1 MVNLSGGSI
10 VKVLEESRR
19 TWSGMYEMYIYVG
32 MFLNDWVQPLHR
44 YTFYYDGLEESIT
57 LNINVLSAGVKSVIY
72 YVGKEPIEL
81 WTTPFNSR
89 GGWGRPE
96 YFN

>member
-1 MVNLSGGSI
+1 MIGCSRFI
-10 VKVLEESRR
+10 VIL
-19 TWSGMYEMYIYVG
+19 
-32 MFLNDWVQPLHR
+32 F
-44 YTFYYDGLEESIT
+44 IT
-57 LNINVLSAGVKSVIY
+57 LNINGLSAGVKSVIY

>member
-1 MVNLSGGSI
+1 MIGCSRFI
-10 VKVLEESRR
+10 VIL
-19 TWSGMYEMYIYVG
+19 
-32 MFLNDWVQPLHR
+32 
-44 YTFYYDGLEESIT
+44 FYYDGLEESIT
-57 LNINVLSAGVKSVIY
+57 LNINGLSAGVKSVIY

-96 YFN
+96 EGYVKLVLHDDGLKNNEVLMADAVKWVRIE

>member
-1 MVNLSGGSI
+1 MFENCGVLVTDNGS
-10 VKVLEESRR
+10 
-19 TWSGMYEMYIYVG
+19 Y
-32 MFLNDWVQPLHR
+32 HR
-44 YTFYYDGLEESIT
+44 FVT
-57 LNINVLSAGVKSVIY
+57 LNINGLSAGVKSVIY

>member
-19 TWSGMYEMYIYVG
+19 TWSGMLEFHRSGTYEMYIYVG

-57 LNINVLSAGVKSVIY
+57 LNINGLSAGVKSVI
-72 YVGKEPIEL
+72 IM
-81 WTTPFNSR
+81 
-89 GGWGRPE
+89 
-96 YFN
+96 